1 MNAQHT
7 VVTRQS
13 WFSRIGG
20 AIKGVLIGLLLFVIA
35 FPLLFWNEGRAV
47 KQFKSL
53 KELGENVI
61 SVASSPVDPANEGK
75 PVHVTG
81 KADTEEVLTDRLFN
95 ISANALKLDRVVEMY
110 QWQETSQRKT
120 EKKVGGGSETTTT
133 YSYSQTWAEHPI
145 DSSKFNNP
153 EGRQNPVAMPYESQR
168 LVADR
173 VSLDAFRL
181 SPSLVGRIR
190 SYEPLPVD
198 ATTTLPEEI
207 LNASRLHHD
216 GLYFGADP
224 MTPAVGDVRVRFNV
238 VKPTEVS
245 VIARQTGDTFTPY
258 TATAGRANELLQV
271 GIHTAGD
278 MVQRAQDLNRLQT
291 WILRLVGF
299 VLMVAGL
306 NMIFRPLSVV
316 ADVLPILGNIVG
328 AGTGLIAL
336 LLASILSLITVSI
349 AWVFYRPLLGI
360 LLLAAAIGLIV
371 VIRGKLKA
379 AKAVTPET
387 AGG

>member
-1 MNAQHT
+1 MSAQHT

-53 KELGENVI
+53 KELGAHVVP
-61 SVASSPVDPANEGK
+61 VASAPIDPGNEGK

-81 KADTEEVLTDRLFN
+81 KADTEAVLTDPVFAL
-95 ISANALKLDRVVEMY
+95 SANALKLDRVVEMY
-110 QWQETSQRKT
+110 QWQETSQRRT
-120 EKKVGGGSETTTT
+120 EKKTGGGSETTTT
-133 YSYSQTWAEHPI
+133 YSYNKTWSESAINSANFHQREGHE
-145 DSSKFNNP
+145 NP
-153 EGRQNPVAMPYESQR
+153 GTMPYQSHR
-168 LVADR
+168 LVADN
-173 VSLDAFRL
+173 VTLGAFRL
-181 SPSLVGRIR
+181 SSSLVGRIR
-190 SYEPLPVD
+190 SYEPLPVE
-198 ATTTLPEEI
+198 AATTLPEAIRET
-207 LNASRLHHD
+207 ARMHD
-216 GLYFGADP
+216 AGLYFGADP
-224 MTPAVGDVRVRFNV
+224 ITPAIGDVRVRFNV

-258 TATAGRANELLQV
+258 TAKTGKSNELLQV
-271 GIHTAGD
+271 GVHTPDD
-278 MVQRAQDLNRLQT
+278 MIQQAQDMNRKLT

-306 NMIFRPLSVV
+306 NMIFRPLSVL

-336 LLASILSLITVSI
+336 LLAAILSLITVSI
-349 AWVFYRPLLGI
+349 AWVVYRPLLGI
-360 LLLAAAIGLIV
+360 LMLAAAIGLIV

-379 AKAVTPET
+379 AKTVVPEP
-387 AGG
+387 AG